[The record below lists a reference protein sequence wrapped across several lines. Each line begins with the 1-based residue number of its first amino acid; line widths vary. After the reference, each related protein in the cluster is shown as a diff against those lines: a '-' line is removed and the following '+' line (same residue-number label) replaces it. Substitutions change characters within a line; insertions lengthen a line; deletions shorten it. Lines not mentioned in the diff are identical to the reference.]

1 METKTR
7 VLIAD
12 IDEDFRRLLTDVLS
26 REEDMD
32 CLDSTDNGVDALA
45 LCAEHVQTFSYWT
58 SCC

>member
-32 CLDSTDNGVDALA
+32 CLDSTDNGVSL
-45 LCAEHVQTFSYWT
+45 SI
-58 SCC
+58 